1 MQIPSGPSAM
11 TKPRRFLTRM
21 GLFLAAVAIIV
32 IFMSAGLSRAFLVNP
47 ALNGLI
53 LGVLLVGVILNI
65 RQVLLLGPEVRWIER
80 LRHGQPVSPN
90 EPIPRLVASLSAM
103 MGERRA
109 ERLSLSPTAARSV
122 LDGIAAR
129 LDESRDISRYFTG
142 LLVFLGLLGTFW
154 GLQQT
159 VTSISDV
166 IRSLNLAGDDLSTAF
181 DGLKRGLE
189 APLAGMGT
197 AFSSSLF
204 GLAGSLVVGFLDL
217 QAGQAQNAFF
227 TDLEDWLAGLTRLG
241 GSSGGG
247 GITLEGGGESV
258 PAYIQALLEQTAD
271 SLGHLQRI
279 IARGEEARIS
289 ANNNI
294 RALTD
299 KLSTLTDQMRTEQSL
314 MIRLAESQIEIRPLL
329 SRLADTSGH
338 GMDDMT
344 RGHIRNMDVALSRLL
359 DDASLGRDELIREI
373 RSEFKLLA
381 RTIAALADETG
392 G

>member
-1 MQIPSGPSAM
+1 M
-11 TKPRRFLTRM
+11 TRPRRFLIRM
-21 GLFLAAVAIIV
+21 ALFLAAVTVGVA
-32 IFMSAGLSRAFLVNP
+32 MLSSGLSRAFLVNP

-53 LGVLLVGVILNI
+53 LGVLLAGIVLNV
-65 RQVLLLGPEVRWIER
+65 RQVLLLGPEVRWIEH
-80 LRHGQPVSPN
+80 LRAGQPPPAG
-90 EPIPRLVASLSAM
+90 EGTPRLVASLAAM
-103 MGERRA
+103 MAERRG

-129 LDESRDISRYFTG
+129 LDEARDISRYFTG

-159 VTSISDV
+159 VGSISDV
-166 IRSLNLAGDDLSTAF
+166 IRSLTLAGDDVATAF
-181 DGLKRGLE
+181 DGLKHGLE
-189 APLAGMGT
+189 APLSGMGT

-241 GSSGGG
+241 GSG
-247 GITLEGGGESV
+247 GITLEGGGDSV
-258 PAYIQALLEQTAD
+258 PAYIQALLEQTAE
-271 SLGHLQRI
+271 SLDNLQRI
-279 IARGEEARIS
+279 IGRGEESRIS

-329 SRLADTSGH
+329 SRLADVSGH
-338 GMDDMT
+338 GLDDMT
-344 RGHIRNMDVALSRLL
+344 RGHIRNMDVSLSRLV

-381 RTIAALADETG
+381 RTIAALAEEPG
-392 G
+392 S

>member
-1 MQIPSGPSAM
+1 VQISSGQA
-11 TKPRRFLTRM
+11 TITRPRRFLSRM
-21 GLFLAAVAIIV
+21 VLFLAVVAVGALILL
-32 IFMSAGLSRAFLVNP
+32 SYGLGRAFMVNP

-53 LGVLLVGVILNI
+53 LGVLTTGIVLNF
-65 RQVLLLGPEVRWIER
+65 RQVMLLGPEVRWIER
-80 LRHGQPVSPN
+80 LRAGQPLPTG
-90 EPIPRLVASLSAM
+90 EGGPRLVASLVTM
-103 MGERRA
+103 MGDRRERMT
-109 ERLSLSPTAARSV
+109 LSPTTVRSV

-159 VTSISDV
+159 VGSISEV
-166 IRSLNLAGDDLSTAF
+166 IRSMTLAGDDMTTAF
-181 DGLKRGLE
+181 DALKHGLE

-217 QAGQAQNAFF
+217 QSGQAQNAFF
-227 TDLEDWLAGLTRLG
+227 TDLEDWLAGLTRLNAGG
-241 GSSGGG
+241 GSGTV
-247 GITLEGGGESV
+247 TLEGGDSV
-258 PAYIQALLEQTAD
+258 PAYIQALLEQTAE
-271 SLGHLQRI
+271 SLDNLQRI
-279 IARGEEARIS
+279 IARGEESRIS

-314 MIRLAESQIEIRPLL
+314 MIRLAESQIEMRPLL
-329 SRLADTSGH
+329 SRLADGSSH
-338 GMDDMT
+338 GLDEAT
-344 RGHIRNMDVALSRLL
+344 RGHIRNLDVSLQRLV
-359 DDASLGRDELIREI
+359 DDASLGRDELIREV

-381 RTIAALADETG
+381 RTIAALAEEPG
-392 G
+392 S

>member
-1 MQIPSGPSAM
+1 M
-11 TKPRRFLTRM
+11 TRPRRYLTRM
-21 GLFLAAVAIIV
+21 VLFLAAVAAV
-32 IFMSAGLSRAFLVNP
+32 VAMLSPGLSRAFLANP

-53 LGVLLVGVILNI
+53 LGVLLVAVIMNF
-65 RQVLLLGPEVRWIER
+65 RQVLMLGPEVRWIER
-80 LRHGQPVSPN
+80 VRSGQPLQPGSQA
-90 EPIPRLVASLSAM
+90 PRLVAPFAAM
-103 MGERRA
+103 MGERRSD
-109 ERLSLSPTAARSV
+109 RLSLSPTAARSV

-129 LDESRDISRYFTG
+129 LDESREISRYFTG

-159 VTSISDV
+159 VSSISDV
-166 IRSLNLAGDDLSTAF
+166 IRTLSLAGDDLATAF

-189 APLAGMGT
+189 APLGGMGT

-217 QAGQAQNAFF
+217 QAGQAQNTFY

-241 GSSGGG
+241 GGGM
-247 GITLEGGGESV
+247 TVEGGEQSV
-258 PAYIQALLEQTAD
+258 PAYIQALLEQTAE
-271 SLGHLQRI
+271 SLDNLQRI

-329 SRLADTSGH
+329 SRLADASGQ
-338 GMDDMT
+338 GVDEMT
-344 RGHIRNMDVALSRLL
+344 RGHIRNIDVALQRML
-359 DDASLGRDELIREI
+359 DDNSVGRDELVREM

-381 RTIAALADETG
+381 RTIAAVAEETER
-392 G
+392 